1 MINQIDRF
9 DLWEKQIMFICAI
22 ERFGLNIFFFYS
34 MESEKGIFE
43 GGILVVERRKKK
55 RKNKNSFDVIC
66 ASGRG
71 TDVSSRK

>member
-1 MINQIDRF
+1 MGETNYVYARSSMDY
-9 DLWEKQIMFICAI
+9 
-22 ERFGLNIFFFYS
+22 FGLNVFFFFFYS

>member
-1 MINQIDRF
+1 MGETNYVYMRDRAF
-9 DLWEKQIMFICAI
+9 WIKY
-22 ERFGLNIFFFYS
+22 FFFYS

-66 ASGRG
+66 AFGRG

>member
-1 MINQIDRF
+1 
-9 DLWEKQIMFICAI
+9 MFICAI

-43 GGILVVERRKKK
+43 GRILVVKRRKKK

>member
-1 MINQIDRF
+1 
-9 DLWEKQIMFICAI
+9 MFICAI

-43 GGILVVERRKKK
+43 GGIFVVERRKKK